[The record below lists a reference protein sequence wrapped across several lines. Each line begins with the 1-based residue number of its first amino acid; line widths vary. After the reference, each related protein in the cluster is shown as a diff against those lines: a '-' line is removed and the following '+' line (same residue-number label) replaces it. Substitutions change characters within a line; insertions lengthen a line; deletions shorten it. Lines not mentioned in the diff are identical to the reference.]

1 MEIRETQTG
10 LYTTITKVH
19 TVTNRVNVFW
29 TYEDAIRSLSKWQ
42 RVKLRVNKI
51 KAMRRASSFKVFA
64 KIVSISFILLILLS
78 VMTSC
83 VSSRGCTTRA
93 GNYNTVRY

>member
-19 TVTNRVNVFW
+19 TVTNRVNIFW
-29 TYEDAIRSLSKWQ
+29 THEEALRSLNRCQ
-42 RVKLRVNKI
+42 RFKYRLKKI
-51 KAMRRASSFKVFA
+51 KVMARASSFKVFT
-64 KIVSISFILLILLS
+64 KLVSISFILLILLS
-78 VMTSC
+78 LMTSC